1 MPRTRRCREP
11 GCHNLCVHPM
21 HYCEQHKDK
30 EQQYL
35 RSRLKWSHAHDYK
48 HKQHVYNTVT
58 RNRDDVKKVSIISI
72 VLNIG
77 MIYAKLFSNMTIT
90 CVNIAVQL
98 VLLPQRRLL
107 TISFP
112 SNGNHPRWQTLP
124 ISLAHVRVAIV

>member
-1 MPRTRRCREP
+1 
-11 GCHNLCVHPM
+11 M

-35 RSRLKWSHAHDYK
+35 RSRMKWSHAHDYK

-98 VLLPQRRLL
+98 VLNAL
-107 TISFP
+107 I
-112 SNGNHPRWQTLP
+112 
-124 ISLAHVRVAIV
+124 